1 MAVTA
6 TETSGTRSS
15 RERSS
20 TTRSSRERSST
31 TRGWELFAQYAFPPN
46 ELGYCGPP
54 DASKLL
60 KSSTQAA
67 DARLAPHVRIAEH
80 AQGFE
85 GAWPYLEDIAAAAGV
100 DDPLDFDV
108 VRNYWIGGSLL
119 ARVDGERLLNRL
131 RSAFERQPTGLLN
144 ELTSPDDVLPHHS
157 FHVFV
162 VYPWI
167 RFLDRDPAN
176 PLHILQSCRIRWGT
190 VDSVD
195 GEHAVVVSRPLR
207 FDGALSLGE
216 PMPENVRWSRD
227 GTALAPA
234 PVPGQIVSAHWDWLC
249 GGLTPYE
256 RDVLSST
263 TQRTLD
269 LVNTAR
275 G

>member
-6 TETSGTRSS
+6 TETSG
-15 RERSS
+15 
-20 TTRSSRERSST
+20 TRSSRERSST

-162 VYPWI
+162 VYPWV
-167 RFLDRDPAN
+167 RFLDRDAATA
-176 PLHILQSCRIRWGT
+176 LGVMQDCRIRWGT
-190 VDSVD
+190 VESID
-195 GEHAVVVSRPLR
+195 GEHAVITSPPLGLGGGELILGDPRPER
-207 FDGALSLGE
+207 VQWKKGELS
-216 PMPENVRWSRD
+216 
-227 GTALAPA
+227 LAPA
-234 PVPGQIVSAHWDWLC
+234 PTPGSIVAAHWNWVCATLDADQHVALEAA
-249 GGLTPYE
+249 THA
-256 RDVLSST
+256 
-263 TQRTLD
+263 TLD
-269 LVNTAR
+269 LVNTSR
-275 G
+275 GGRQ